1 VIELR
6 RVMMK
11 SKIHRATV
19 TGAEIDYEGSVTIDA
34 GLMSLADILPW
45 EQVHVLDVTN
55 GARLT
60 TYAIPGEQ
68 GAVRVNGAAARKV
81 DVGDVVIIIA
91 YASCSQ
97 AELDGFRPRIV
108 RLDRRNRVVEG
119 GGPDLAPGMD
129 ERREP
134 FTAMM
139 TIDGD
144 DE

>member
-1 VIELR
+1 
-6 RVMMK
+6 MK